1 MAYKRNET
9 LSRINTR
16 RENTANLLQDNY
28 IYISHLDEGLQ
39 F

>member
-1 MAYKRNET
+1 MAYKRNEA
-9 LSRINTR
+9 LDRIKAR
-16 RENTANLLQDNY
+16 KENTANLLQDNY